1 MAQTLSKTETQD
13 FIKQYYRNPHNARF
27 EQMIQECKQSIIQ
40 SIVVPFRLGKIL
52 AAYDKVGGNVDTI
65 HNARKG
71 IYATKKEQEN
81 YKQRGEYDSDKY
93 HSHSK
98 YIEINKKQTELKES
112 GQLKDYMTNEKVAKN
127 AKTDLDHIVSAKEIH
142 DDPGRVL
149 AEIDGA
155 ELANTETNLKMT
167 DSAINRSK
175 KADSMES
182 FLKKCDERL
191 QKIEKLRNKENLT
204 QSEEK
209 ELRKLEKLQK
219 IDKQKAMEADK
230 QARDEINAKINKEY
244 YTSKK
249 FVFNSARTS
258 VNEGYKMG
266 MQQALGIVIVE
277 FFTAVLEE
285 VEDIFKKGFY
295 TCENFF
301 ESLKIRLKKIADKVK
316 QALIGKYKEI
326 VKSFG
331 DGFMSGI
338 LSNLT
343 TTIINI
349 FATTSA
355 RLVRII
361 REGIFS
367 FFKAIKLVLFPP
379 ENLTQEQVWYE
390 AKKLIV
396 SAIIVGLG
404 VLIEQGIEAFLI
416 SLGLGSFANVLTSVF
431 IGVLTGIS
439 LAMAMY
445 WLDTNQ
451 KSIEQMRYEA
461 ISKLCAENLPQLIEE
476 RKEIEKLIES
486 THKERLITL
495 ESSFA
500 DCAIAMKNNDDV
512 AYTKALQEINKLW
525 GAELKIKTIDDVK
538 EILQQPNRTGCLEW

>member
-1 MAQTLSKTETQD
+1 M
-13 FIKQYYRNPHNARF
+13 
-27 EQMIQECKQSIIQ
+27 
-40 SIVVPFRLGKIL
+40 
-52 AAYDKVGGNVDTI
+52 
-65 HNARKG
+65 
-71 IYATKKEQEN
+71 
-81 YKQRGEYDSDKY
+81 
-93 HSHSK
+93 
-98 YIEINKKQTELKES
+98 
-112 GQLKDYMTNEKVAKN
+112 
-127 AKTDLDHIVSAKEIH
+127 
-142 DDPGRVL
+142 
-149 AEIDGA
+149 
-155 ELANTETNLKMT
+155 
-167 DSAINRSK
+167 
-175 KADSMES
+175 
-182 FLKKCDERL
+182 
-191 QKIEKLRNKENLT
+191 
-204 QSEEK
+204 
-209 ELRKLEKLQK
+209 QK

-396 SAIIVGLG
+396 SAVIVGLG
-404 VLIEQGIEAFLI
+404 VVQDRIHIPGVQKVMQTIADLGDKDDRKAQVLIGSEISETQSSTQNVGDSYTETLDLIPIESIRAGDVKKVED
-416 SLGLGSFANVLTSVF
+416 SNSDAEKGQKDVATKESEADAKAVKSEYYVVKAGDTLTSICNKVY
-431 IGVLTGIS
+431 GST
-439 LAMAMY
+439 
-445 WLDTNQ
+445 
-451 KSIEQMRYEA
+451 
-461 ISKLCAENLPQLIEE
+461 
-476 RKEIEKLIES
+476 EKL
-486 THKERLITL
+486 K
-495 ESSFA
+495 
-500 DCAIAMKNNDDV
+500 
-512 AYTKALQEINKLW
+512 
-525 GAELKIKTIDDVK
+525 ELKDCNQLEDADDIHVDQK
-538 EILQQPNRTGCLEW
+538 LLLP